1 MADQYV
7 VSLTIEV
14 VKGEAKEVMVSE
26 GVAFAVSTFAKMAN
40 LTDQYYELIGKL
52 EKLK

>member
-1 MADQYV
+1 MPEQYV
-7 VSLTIEV
+7 VSLAIEV

-26 GVAFAVSTFAKMAN
+26 GVSFIASSFAKMAN
-40 LTDQYYELIGKL
+40 ISDQYYELVQKL